1 MLRFGDGK
9 AVVGGCMIPQPLVIL
24 ALSRCPGFSVIRS
37 LAPGCL
43 ASLSKRRSFFDFFYT

>member
-9 AVVGGCMIPQPLVIL
+9 VVVGGCMIPQPLVIL